1 MINRE
6 HLVIVTDDPIM
17 AAVLSSAFSGPGQ
30 YVPVY
35 ESPRMKRPDA
45 DREITT
51 MVNSMRR
58 VGVGSIIYSRVD
70 AEIPEQVARFI
81 DAPYAVVDDF
91 DDLEDKDVS
100 EQAKQRAAK
109 MTNENASL
117 ELYKHCVPAD
127 ADNKLAVVIANTS
140 EVDSVIA
147 ANYAIARNADFFTI
161 KMPADL
167 PAKII
172 EKLNNISASNVP
184 VDIRKIDL
192 NQIKE
197 DLTQLLPNVDFS
209 KYSKVLF
216 ISEGVPF
223 GIALPTTV
231 TAHLPK
237 LKLGISIASNLGEY
251 TISQHRKHAFNAT
264 MLINRELKTKNEE
277 EALTAAMLRTQ
288 GLVKTEALKHAKL
301 SELEVEVFP
310 YDVLYI
316 ATHGGQVVA
325 LRETY
330 EFKTGDDST
339 HEVVVDVGRG
349 TTGEVHHIVSVDGVE
364 KSSSDWTKVQG
375 QVWVEYMDKVVRNQ
389 MPVTPVKKPETVM
402 IQMRDLQFEP
412 NQSGMGSGMAFNTLA
427 NGYSPLVIVNACGSW
442 NEISGTFVFA
452 GCAAFIGTLLP
463 VPDSTAAKYGEVFCN
478 NLFKDEL
485 INVAHKARTSLSDEY
500 NQSLYIFT
508 GTFESKF
515 DSASSKSDPNG
526 IDVLQRRIPKEIE
539 KIKERIKEVKGTE
552 RENIIEAY
560 EVHAYFLEHELEQL
574 NHAISQTN
582 KKD

>member
-6 HLVIVTDDPIM
+6 HLVIVTDDPVM

-35 ESPRMKRPDA
+35 ESPRMKRPDP

-70 AEIPEQVARFI
+70 ADIPGLVAQFI
-81 DAPYAVVDDF
+81 DAPYAVVNDF
-91 DDLEDKDVS
+91 DDLEDKDVA

-109 MTNENASL
+109 MTNENAGL
-117 ELYKHCVPAD
+117 ELYKHCVPANT
-127 ADNKLAVVIANTS
+127 DNELAVVIANTD

-161 KMPADL
+161 RLPTDL
-167 PAKII
+167 PAKIV
-172 EKLNNISASNVP
+172 EKLNGISASNVP
-184 VDIRKIDL
+184 VGIRKIDL
-192 NQIKE
+192 GQIKE
-197 DLTQLLPNVDFS
+197 ELTQLLPNTDFS

-223 GIALPTTV
+223 GIALPGIA

-251 TISQHRKHAFNAT
+251 IISQYRKHAFNAT
-264 MLINRELKTKNEE
+264 MLVNRELKTKTEE
-277 EALTAAMLRTQ
+277 EALAAAMLRTR
-288 GLVKTEALKHAKL
+288 GLVKTEELKHAKL

-325 LRETY
+325 SRETY
-330 EFKTGDDST
+330 EFKIDDGSM

-349 TTGEVHHIVSVDGVE
+349 TTGEVHHIVSVDGVN
-364 KSSSDWTKVQG
+364 KSSSDWTKAQG
-375 QVWVEYMDKVVRNQ
+375 QVWVEYMDKVIRNR
-389 MPVTPVKKPETVM
+389 MPITPVKKPETVM

-427 NGYSPLVIVNACGSW
+427 SGHSPLVIVNACGSW

-452 GCAAFIGTLLP
+452 GCTAFIGTLLP
-463 VPDSTAAKYGEVFCN
+463 VLDSTAAKYGEVFCN

-485 INVAHKARTSLSDEY
+485 INVAHKARLSLSDEY

-515 DSASSKSDPNG
+515 DSASSGSDPNG
-526 IDVLQRRIPKEIE
+526 IEVLQKRIPREIE
-539 KIKERIKEVKGTE
+539 KINKRIKELKGTE
-552 RENIIEAY
+552 RKNIIEAY
-560 EVHAYFLEHELEQL
+560 EVHAYFLEQELKQL
-574 NHAISQTN
+574 NDSIKQSEQ
-582 KKD
+582 K

>member
-6 HLVIVTDDPIM
+6 HIVIVTDDPIM
-17 AAVLSSAFSGPGQ
+17 AAVLSSAFSAPEQ

-35 ESPRMKRPDA
+35 ESPRMKRPDP

-70 AEIPEQVARFI
+70 AEIPELVARFI
-81 DAPYAVVDDF
+81 DVPYTVVDNF
-91 DDLEDKDVS
+91 DDLEDKDVA
-100 EQAKQRAAK
+100 EQAEQRAAK

-117 ELYKHCVPAD
+117 ELYKHCVPVD
-127 ADNKLAVVIANTS
+127 ANNKLAVVIANTS

-161 KMPADL
+161 TIPADF
-167 PAKII
+167 PAKIV

-197 DLTQLLPNVDFS
+197 DLTQFLPSIDFS

-223 GIALPTTV
+223 GIALPATV

-251 TISQHRKHAFNAT
+251 AISQHRKHAFNAT

-277 EALTAAMLRTQ
+277 EALAAAMLRTQ

-325 LRETY
+325 SRETY
-330 EFKTGDDST
+330 EFKTDDGNT
-339 HEVVVDVGRG
+339 HEIVVDVGRG
-349 TTGEVHHIVSVDGVE
+349 TTGEVHHIVSVDKVE

-375 QVWVEYMDKVVRNQ
+375 QVWVEYMDKVVRNR

-452 GCAAFIGTLLP
+452 GCTAFIGTLLP
-463 VPDSTAAKYGEVFCN
+463 VLDSTAAKYGEVFCK

-485 INVAHKARTSLSDEY
+485 INVAHKARISLSDEY

-526 IDVLQRRIPKEIE
+526 IDVLQRRIPREIE
-539 KIKERIKEVKGTE
+539 KIKERIKELNGTE
-552 RENIIEAY
+552 RKNIIEAY
-560 EVHAYFLEHELEQL
+560 EVHAYFLEQELEQL

-582 KKD
+582 TKD